1 MQVGELGEQ
10 RLGMDA
16 LFVDEPEVGVVQ
28 HDDDLLALRG
38 HGLHRCNDALRVL
51 ERGRVARRVVREVED
66 EDLLV
71 AGGQERAL
79 HRRHVERARAEHV
92 ERGELRAA
100 HLLEDERVVVPV
112 EVRRHHLVAQTG
124 EQLARHAQTM
134 GEGVRY
140 DGEGVVLPAQ
150 GGVLL
155 HLHLLPRLAER
166 QKAETSGIEE
176 GLAVEIRM
184 SGETVHHERGA
195 VLLERHAD
203 RRVDRARLRLGS
215 LTKDAPVGEI
225 DATADRREHVGHRS
239 QFCVQL
245 FCQCVHGRIVY
256 HNRRPA
262 WE

>member
-1 MQVGELGEQ
+1 
-10 RLGMDA
+10 MDA
-16 LFVDEPEVGVVQ
+16 LLVDEPEVGVVQ

-66 EDLLV
+66 EDFLV

-92 ERGELRAA
+92 ERGKLRTAN
-100 HLLEDERVVVPV
+100 LLEDERVVVPV
-112 EVRRHHLVAQTG
+112 EVRRHHLVARTG
-124 EQLARHAQTM
+124 EQLASHAQAV
-134 GEGVRY
+134 GESVRH
-140 DGEGVVLPAQ
+140 DGEGIPLPAQ
-150 GGVLL
+150 GGVFL

-166 QKAETSGIEE
+166 QKTKAAGVEE

-184 SGETVHHERGA
+184 PGEAVHHERGA

-203 RRVDRARLRLGS
+203 RRVDRARLRLGA
-215 LTKDAPVGEI
+215 LPENAPVGEI
-225 DATADRREHVGHRS
+225 DAAADGGEHVGHRS